1 MSVTIRRATL
11 EDARLIAGFNVA
23 MARESEDRGLDAAL
37 LEQGVRH
44 VLIEPRDGFYL
55 VAEVDGEAAGSLMV
69 TYEWSDWRN
78 GCFWWIQSVYVLPE
92 FRRRGVY
99 SRLHARVCDAA
110 LADGRA
116 CGIRLYV
123 ERDNAGAQATY
134 SHLGMTETDY
144 RLFEEEFAADTGNS

>member
-1 MSVTIRRATL
+1 MSVTIRRATPA
-11 EDARLIAGFNVA
+11 DARLIAAFNVA
-23 MARESEDRGLDAAL
+23 MARESEDRALDAAL

-44 VLIEPRDGFYL
+44 VLLEPRDGFYL

-99 SRLHARVCDAA
+99 TRMHAQVRDAA
-110 LADGRA
+110 LADRRA

-123 ERDNAGAQATY
+123 EKDNAGAQATY
-134 SHLGMTETDY
+134 SQLGMTETDY
-144 RLFEEEFAADTGNS
+144 RRFEEEFAADTGNP